1 MSPFSE
7 NDIRGI
13 YPDQLNRAL
22 VYRIGYY
29 LPELLKAE
37 DIVVG
42 RDPRLSSVEIF
53 TTLAEGIRNAG
64 ADVVD
69 IGACCTPSLYFA
81 NAYYGFGASVM
92 ITASHNPPEYNGL
105 KISGRGAVPLDG
117 TVGLRT
123 LAGMV
128 ERRPGPTSAR
138 GRIRSLDINADYL
151 SFIKPFKEGID
162 SLHLVSDCANGAAA
176 YRFRELTDD
185 LPIEHSIINGVADG
199 RFPQHGPNPLE
210 AENLTQ
216 IREQV
221 LAEEADLGIC
231 FDGDGDRVVFVDET
245 GAYIPGD
252 LITGLLGLH
261 FFRHSLPAGAQTP
274 KVLCD
279 VRSSRSVPD
288 YLRALGAQPLSCPVG
303 HALIKSMLRRSQ
315 GLYAGELTG
324 HYYFR
329 DFFYCDSALI
339 AILLMLGIVS
349 RERKNLSELVRP
361 LKRYFSSGELSFTA
375 ANKERITNNV
385 RQAYKSGRLTEISGL
400 RFDFEDW
407 WFILRTGS
415 TEPLLRLVVEADTP
429 NNLSRRK
436 AELIDLIL
444 EGGGAK

>member
-13 YPDQLNRAL
+13 YPDQLNRDL
-22 VYRIGYY
+22 VYRIGCY

-42 RDPRLSSVEIF
+42 RDPRLSSEQIF
-53 TTLAEGIRNAG
+53 SALAEGIRDGG

-69 IGACCTPSLYFA
+69 VGACCTPSLYFA

-105 KISGRGAVPLDG
+105 KISGRGAVPIDG
-117 TVGLRT
+117 SAGLRT
-123 LAGMV
+123 LAAMV
-128 ERRPGPTSAR
+128 ERRPAPARAR
-138 GRIRSLDINADYL
+138 GRIRRLDITSDYL
-151 SFIKPFKEGID
+151 DFIKPFKRGID

-176 YRFRELTDD
+176 YRYSELTED
-185 LPIEHSIINGVADG
+185 LPIRHKIINGNADG

-221 LAEEADLGIC
+221 LAEQADLGIC
-231 FDGDGDRVVFVDET
+231 FDGDGDRVVFIDET
-245 GAYIPGD
+245 GAHIPGD

-261 FFRHSLPAGAQTP
+261 FFRHGCPADVSTP

-279 VRSSRSVPD
+279 VRSSRSVHE
-288 YLRALGAQPLSCPVG
+288 YLRALGAQTQSCPVG
-303 HALIKSMLRRSQ
+303 HALIKSMLRRTK
-315 GLYAGELTG
+315 GPYAGELTG

-329 DFFYCDSALI
+329 DFFCCDSALI
-339 AILLMLGIVS
+339 AVMLMLGILS
-349 RERKNLSELVRP
+349 SEGKKLSELVQP
-361 LKRYFSSGELSFTA
+361 LKRYYSSGELSFTA
-375 ANKERITNNV
+375 AQKERIIEKV
-385 RQAYKSGRLTEISGL
+385 RRAYRTGRLTEISGL

-407 WFILRTGS
+407 WFILRAGS

-429 NNLSRRK
+429 DNLSRRR
-436 AELIDLIL
+436 AELVDLIIDS
-444 EGGGAK
+444 GGAK